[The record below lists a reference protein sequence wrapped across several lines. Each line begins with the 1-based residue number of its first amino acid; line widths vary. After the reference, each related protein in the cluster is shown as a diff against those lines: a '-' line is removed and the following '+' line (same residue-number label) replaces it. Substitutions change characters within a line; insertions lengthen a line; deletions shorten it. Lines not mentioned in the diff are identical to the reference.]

1 MGEMNDKK
9 KPLAAVVSCV
19 FPPEPVVSARTSQ
32 DIAAGLAGCGYEV
45 MVVAPYPS
53 RPGGRIYP
61 NYRRR
66 LLPHSAHSHRY
77 TVTRTYSI
85 PSAKSTRSSRFIEN
99 ISFGI
104 SSAAYLL
111 FARRPKVIYAN
122 SWPVFASGLLSLVA
136 GLRRIPYVVVV
147 QDVYPESYYEQGRGD
162 RKSRSYRLMRWIDQQ
177 VARRA
182 AHVVVLSEA
191 FARTYREDRG
201 VPASHISII
210 PNWAEKSADLGE
222 PAARDGEAAA
232 LRHSA
237 GVPADA
243 FAVAYGG
250 NIGVAAGVET
260 LMDALNELEDVHGLV
275 AGEGSSLSACRV
287 IAQGN
292 RRVHFITP
300 WPAEQTVPLYRAAD
314 VLVLPTQGN
323 QSLSSVP
330 SKLIHYM
337 LSGRPVIAAGLP
349 GSEMINII
357 ETSGCGWWVPPD
369 QPQALAEKIRQVR
382 QLSPEELRKRGEA
395 GRRYAMANFTSQT
408 CLPKV
413 IHIIERAAK

>member
-1 MGEMNDKK
+1 MKDKK

-32 DIAAGLAGCGYEV
+32 DIAAGLVGCGYEV
-45 MVVAPYPS
+45 VVVAPYPS

-66 LLPHSAHSHRY
+66 LIPRPVHSHGY
-77 TVTRTYSI
+77 TVARTFSI

-147 QDVYPESYYEQGRGD
+147 QDMYPESYYEQGRGD
-162 RKSRSYRLMRWIDQQ
+162 RKSRSYRMMRWIDKQ
-177 VARRA
+177 VANRA
-182 AHVVVLSEA
+182 AHVIVLSKA
-191 FARTYREDRG
+191 FARIYHKDRG
-201 VPASHISII
+201 VPADRISVI
-210 PNWAEKSADLGE
+210 PNWAEKSADLGD

-232 LRHSA
+232 LRQSA

-260 LMDALNELEDVHGLV
+260 LMDALNELDDVHGLV

-292 RRVHFITP
+292 ARVRFIYP

-349 GSEMINII
+349 GSELVNII
-357 ETSGCGWWVPPD
+357 ETSGCGWVVPPD

-382 QLSPEELRKRGEA
+382 QLPREELRQRGEA
-395 GRRYAMANFTSQT
+395 GRRYALANFTSQT

-413 IHIIERAAK
+413 IHVIERAVK

>member
-1 MGEMNDKK
+1 MKNQK

-45 MVVAPYPS
+45 KVVAPYPS
-53 RPGGRIYP
+53 RPGGRIYR

-66 LLPHSAHSHRY
+66 LISRSAHSSGY
-77 TVTRTYSI
+77 TIARTFSI
-85 PSAKSTRSSRFIEN
+85 PSAKSTRSSRFVEN

-111 FARRPKVIYAN
+111 FARRPNVIYAN

-147 QDVYPESYYEQGRGD
+147 QDMYPESYYEQGRGD

-177 VARRA
+177 VAKRA

-201 VPASHISII
+201 VPASRISVI
-210 PNWAEKSADLGE
+210 PNWAEKSANLGD
-222 PAARDGEAAA
+222 PSTRDGEAQS
-232 LRHSA
+232 LRRSA
-237 GVPADA
+237 GIPADA

-250 NIGVAAGVET
+250 NIGVAAGVES
-260 LMDALNELEDVHGLV
+260 LIHALNELEDVYGLI
-275 AGEGSSLSACRV
+275 AGEGSSLPSCRV
-287 IAQGN
+287 IGQGN
-292 RRVHFITP
+292 ARVRFITP
-300 WPAEQTVPLYRAAD
+300 WPAEQTVPLYRAAN
-314 VLVLPTQGN
+314 VLVLPTQGS
-323 QSLSSVP
+323 QSLNSVP

-349 GSEMINII
+349 GSELVNII
-357 ETSGCGWWVPPD
+357 ETSGCGWVVPPD
-369 QPQALAEKIRQVR
+369 QPQALAEKIRQIR
-382 QLSPEELRKRGEA
+382 QLPREELRQRGEA
-395 GRRYAMANFTSQT
+395 GRRYALANFTSQT
-408 CLPKV
+408 CLPKI
-413 IHIIERAAK
+413 IHIIERAVK